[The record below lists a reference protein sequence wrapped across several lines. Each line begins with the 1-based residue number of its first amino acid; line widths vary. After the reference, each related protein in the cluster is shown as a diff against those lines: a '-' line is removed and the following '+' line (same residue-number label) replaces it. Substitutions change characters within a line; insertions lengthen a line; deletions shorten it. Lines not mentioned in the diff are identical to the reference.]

1 MLKFLTDTR
10 KSVKFQSIYTR
21 GRVRDKEDKKIG
33 KLIVKIACGKNSA
46 LDELFYKTK
55 EQMYFVAYR
64 YLRDKSKIADVLN
77 DSYFKI
83 YRASAS
89 YKPSQSARNWMYTI
103 VKNTALTYTRKDIFL
118 AEEEL
123 TDVSSF
129 TVSFVD
135 DCIDNI
141 NLKNALM
148 QLDKESRNAIVMK
161 FWGGYTF
168 EEIAKELQIPMTTLY
183 GRYKAA
189 LKIISKYIK
198 EENA

>member
-1 MLKFLTDTR
+1 M
-10 KSVKFQSIYTR
+10 
-21 GRVRDKEDKKIG
+21 RDKEDKKIG

-64 YLRDKSKIADVLN
+64 YLRDKSKISDVLN

-103 VKNTALTYTRKDIFL
+103 VKNTALTYTRTDISRD
-118 AEEEL
+118 ESEL
-123 TDVSSF
+123 TDVSTCSPD
-129 TVSFVD
+129 FVD
-135 DCIDNI
+135 DCIEDLS
-141 NLKNALM
+141 LKASLSS
-148 QLDKESRNAIVMK
+148 LDTESRTIIVMK

-168 EEIAKELQIPMTTLY
+168 AEIADEMKLPLTTLY
-183 GRYKAA
+183 GRYKSA
-189 LKIISKYIK
+189 LKVIEKYIK
-198 EENA
+198 EGNV

>member
-1 MLKFLTDTR
+1 M
-10 KSVKFQSIYTR
+10 
-21 GRVRDKEDKKIG
+21 
-33 KLIVKIACGKNSA
+33 
-46 LDELFYKTK
+46 
-55 EQMYFVAYR
+55 
-64 YLRDKSKIADVLN
+64 
-77 DSYFKI
+77 
-83 YRASAS
+83 
-89 YKPSQSARNWMYTI
+89 
-103 VKNTALTYTRKDIFL
+103 
-118 AEEEL
+118 
-123 TDVSSF
+123 
-129 TVSFVD
+129 SFVD

-198 EENA
+198 EEKA

>member
-1 MLKFLTDTR
+1 M
-10 KSVKFQSIYTR
+10 
-21 GRVRDKEDKKIG
+21 IG
-33 KLIVKIACGKNSA
+33 KLITSFALGKDSA
-46 LDELFYKTK
+46 LDEIFYRTK

-64 YLRDKSKIADVLN
+64 YLRDKDKIQDVLN

-89 YKPSQSARNWMYTI
+89 YKPNQSAKNWMYTI
-103 VKNTALTYTRKDIFL
+103 VKNTALTYTRKDISL

-141 NLKNALM
+141 NLKNVLM

-161 FWGGYTF
+161 FWDGYTF

>member
-1 MLKFLTDTR
+1 M
-10 KSVKFQSIYTR
+10 
-21 GRVRDKEDKKIG
+21 RDKNDKMIG
-33 KLIVKIACGKNSA
+33 KLITSLALGKDSA
-46 LDELFYKTK
+46 LDEIFYRTK

-64 YLRDKSKIADVLN
+64 YLRDKDKIQDVLN

-103 VKNTALTYTRKDIFL
+103 VKNTALTYTRKDISL